1 MNKKHV
7 IEKVNNSFQDTM
19 MSVLGIEI
27 TDFGESYVSGKMPV
41 DNRTKQ
47 PFGLLHGGASAA
59 FAETLGSIGAAKHV
73 DLEEYSVVGVELNKK
88 HVIEKVNNS
97 FQDTMMSVLGIEITD
112 FGESYVS
119 GKMPVD
125 NRTKQP
131 FGLLHGG
138 ASAAFAETLGS
149 IGAGKHVDLEEY
161 SVVGVELNSSHLKAV
176 RTGWVFGKATP
187 IRVGRTMQVWDIDIK
202 NQEDDLICKSR
213 LTLAVIKKNDR

>member
-1 MNKKHV
+1 MDKKHV
-7 IEKVNNSFQDTM
+7 IDKVNNSFQDTM

-41 DNRTKQ
+41 D
-47 PFGLLHGGASAA
+47 S
-59 FAETLGSIGAAKHV
+59 
-73 DLEEYSVVGVELNKK
+73 
-88 HVIEKVNNS
+88 
-97 FQDTMMSVLGIEITD
+97 
-112 FGESYVS
+112 
-119 GKMPVD
+119 
-125 NRTKQP
+125 RTKQP

-213 LTLAVIKKNDR
+213 LTLAVIKRNDR

>member
-1 MNKKHV
+1 MDKKHV
-7 IEKVNNSFQDTM
+7 IDKVNDSFQ
-19 MSVLGIEI
+19 E
-27 TDFGESYVSGKMPV
+27 
-41 DNRTKQ
+41 
-47 PFGLLHGGASAA
+47 
-59 FAETLGSIGAAKHV
+59 
-73 DLEEYSVVGVELNKK
+73 
-88 HVIEKVNNS
+88 
-97 FQDTMMSVLGIEITD
+97 TMMSVLGIEITD

-176 RTGWVFGKATP
+176 KTGWVFGRAIP
-187 IRVGRTMQVWDIDIK
+187 IRIGRTMQVWDIDIK
-202 NQEDDLICKSR
+202 NKDDDLVCKSR
-213 LTLAVIKKNDR
+213 LTLAVIKRNDR

>member
-1 MNKKHV
+1 MKLSWKLYQCLQIMDKKHV

-27 TDFGESYVSGKMPV
+27 TDFGDDYISGKMPV
-41 DNRTKQ
+41 DT
-47 PFGLLHGGASAA
+47 
-59 FAETLGSIGAAKHV
+59 
-73 DLEEYSVVGVELNKK
+73 
-88 HVIEKVNNS
+88 
-97 FQDTMMSVLGIEITD
+97 
-112 FGESYVS
+112 
-119 GKMPVD
+119 
-125 NRTKQP
+125 RTKQP

-187 IRVGRTMQVWDIDIK
+187 IRVGKTMQVWDIDIK
-202 NQEDDLICKSR
+202 NQEDDLVCKSR
-213 LTLAVIKKNDR
+213 LTLAVIKRNDR

>member
-1 MNKKHV
+1 MDKKHV
-7 IEKVNNSFQDTM
+7 IDKVNNSFQDTM
-19 MSVLGIEI
+19 MSVIGI
-27 TDFGESYVSGKMPV
+27 K
-41 DNRTKQ
+41 
-47 PFGLLHGGASAA
+47 
-59 FAETLGSIGAAKHV
+59 
-73 DLEEYSVVGVELNKK
+73 
-88 HVIEKVNNS
+88 
-97 FQDTMMSVLGIEITD
+97 ITD

-187 IRVGRTMQVWDIDIK
+187 IRVGRTIQVWGIDIK
-202 NQEDDLICKSR
+202 NQEDDLVCKSR
-213 LTLAVIKKNDR
+213 LTLAVIKRNDR

>member
-1 MNKKHV
+1 MDKKHV

-27 TDFGESYVSGKMPV
+27 TDFGDDYISGKMPV
-41 DNRTKQ
+41 DT
-47 PFGLLHGGASAA
+47 
-59 FAETLGSIGAAKHV
+59 
-73 DLEEYSVVGVELNKK
+73 
-88 HVIEKVNNS
+88 
-97 FQDTMMSVLGIEITD
+97 
-112 FGESYVS
+112 
-119 GKMPVD
+119 
-125 NRTKQP
+125 RTKQP

-202 NQEDDLICKSR
+202 NQEDDLVCKSR
-213 LTLAVIKKNDR
+213 LTLAVIKKNDRKSAIKQRTYKSKPRSNIGV

>member
-1 MNKKHV
+1 MDKKHI
-7 IEKVNNSFQDTM
+7 IEKVNN
-19 MSVLGIEI
+19 
-27 TDFGESYVSGKMPV
+27 
-41 DNRTKQ
+41 N
-47 PFGLLHGGASAA
+47 
-59 FAETLGSIGAAKHV
+59 
-73 DLEEYSVVGVELNKK
+73 
-88 HVIEKVNNS
+88 

-187 IRVGRTMQVWDIDIK
+187 IRVGRTIQVWGIDIK
-202 NQEDDLICKSR
+202 NQEDDLVCKSR
-213 LTLAVIKKNDR
+213 LTLAVIKRNDR